1 MCSSAKIFELDQ
13 NKLVIP
19 CRPKKTRCQHFATIF
34 MIDDVLT
41 LEDALVVEQA
51 YFAFIKQEYAVSTDN
66 RINPFIDKEV

>member
-1 MCSSAKIFELDQ
+1 
-13 NKLVIP
+13 
-19 CRPKKTRCQHFATIF
+19 